1 MIESHVHLAYAP
13 RGAGLLYAVMWFAQR
28 GDVYGWYVGMRD
40 GVDECSYFLLPANPD
55 GRADVLYRSLE
66 DDVRGRW
73 VALNRHGR
81 GEPEDSPVPE
91 ALRPELSRLQQQ
103 FISGW
108 LFFLGDPG
116 TEDEARALNARGL
129 PARHV
134 NIQADRIGRLSTGPV
149 IWRYDSPGT
158 GTETLAR
165 LARLWPLD
173 ERVPG

>member
-40 GVDECSYFLLPANPD
+40 GVDECSYFMLPADTGDRP
-55 GRADVLYRSLE
+55 DVLYRSLE
-66 DDVRGRW
+66 DDVRGPW
-73 VALNRHGR
+73 VAMSAEGR
-81 GEPEDSPVPE
+81 GEPEPSPVPE
-91 ALRPELSRLQQQ
+91 ALRAELSRLQQQ

-108 LFFLGDPG
+108 LFFMGDPG
-116 TEDEARALNARGL
+116 ADDEARALNEKGL

-134 NIQADRIGRLSTGPV
+134 NVKASRLGKLSMDPV
-149 IWRYDSPGT
+149 TWRYDTPGT

-165 LARLWPLD
+165 LSRLWPLD
-173 ERVPG
+173 ERVSG